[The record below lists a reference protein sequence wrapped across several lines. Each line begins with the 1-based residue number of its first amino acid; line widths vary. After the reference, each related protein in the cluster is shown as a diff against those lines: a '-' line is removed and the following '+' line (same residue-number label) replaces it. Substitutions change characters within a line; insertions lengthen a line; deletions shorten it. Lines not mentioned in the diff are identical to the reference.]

1 MNVYSTPELEIT
13 EFTAADVISD
23 SIIPDD
29 DEMNVLQ

>member
-1 MNVYSTPELEIT
+1 MNVYTTPELEIT
-13 EFTAADVISD
+13 EFTATDVISD